1 MRDTNMRIG
10 IVIGGSAAQPEMDQ
24 MIQRA
29 QAADVA
35 GIHSVWFAHFFAYDA
50 MTLASAIARE
60 TTRIALGTAVVPTYP
75 RHPIAMAQQA
85 LTVQA
90 ASKGRFNLGIGPSH
104 KPIIEGAY
112 GGDYSR
118 PLTHLREYCAVVK
131 PLLNG
136 EPVDHRGEQYSTAIG
151 LSVADAAPVPLL
163 VSALGPNMLDFA
175 GRETDGTIA
184 FLADD
189 RVLRD
194 HVIPRISA
202 AAKGA
207 GRPDPRVLA
216 IISITL
222 TDDAE
227 GARKDIAEA
236 LSSVPEMDS
245 YKTMLA
251 RTGASGP
258 ADLALVGNAQQ
269 LRDHVRRYEDVGVTE
284 LVCGVFAPDAAT
296 HDRTLDFLASLV

>member
-1 MRDTNMRIG
+1 MRIG
-10 IVIGGSAAQPEMDQ
+10 MVIGGSDAQPDMDL
-24 MIQRA
+24 MIERA
-29 QAADVA
+29 KAADAA
-35 GIHSVWFAHFFAYDA
+35 GIHSAWFAHFFAYDA
-50 MTLASAIARE
+50 MTLAAAIARE
-60 TTRIALGTAVVPTYP
+60 TNRIELGTAVVPTYP

-104 KPIIEGAY
+104 KPIIEGVY
-112 GGDYSR
+112 GGDYGR
-118 PLTHLREYCAVVK
+118 PLSHLREYCAVMK
-131 PLLNG
+131 PLLEG
-136 EPVDHRGEQYSTAIG
+136 KPVEHEGEQYRTSIALT
-151 LSVADAAPVPLL
+151 VQDAGPVPLL

-189 RVLRD
+189 NVLRD

-202 AAKGA
+202 AARDA

-222 TDDAE
+222 TDDAA

-269 LRDHVRRYEDVGVTE
+269 LRDQVKRYEDVGVTE
-284 LVCGVFAPDAAT
+284 LICGVFAPDAVT
-296 HDRTLDFLASLV
+296 HDRTMDFLATLV